1 MPFLFLSFI
10 FYKKFVIIRMNEKR
24 KHMEKVMLIHP
35 SHIAKKDIIIFRDE
49 FLVLDESIHGS
60 CQLAHYPIIDE
71 WLSFLDD
78 LTHKDKL
85 PKDYVISTEYACV
98 RESDRYLLGLVNI
111 RHMLNEYLLMYDG
124 HIGYSIRP
132 SERRKGYGYAQ
143 LLCALDMCDTLGI
156 NPILITCNK
165 DNEASRKTIIKAG
178 GIKENDVVEDNG
190 TIIERY
196 WIHR

>member
-1 MPFLFLSFI
+1 
-10 FYKKFVIIRMNEKR
+10 
-24 KHMEKVMLIHP
+24 MEKVMLIHP

-111 RHMLNEYLLMYDG
+111 RHMLNEHLLMYDG

-132 SERRKGYGYAQ
+132 SERRKGYGYTQ